1 MFNGGKYIANISHFN
16 KSNEE
21 ISFFANNEKAL
32 DKIQH
37 IYYRKTFKN
46 Q

>member
-1 MFNGGKYIANISHFN
+1 MFKGGKYIANISHFN

-37 IYYRKTFKN
+37 IYFCIM
-46 Q
+46 